1 MARCGTA
8 RRAAGLAA
16 GLTEQQR
23 YLLGDCVEAYIDVD
37 EEISM
42 AFQRQLEAEATGKVK
57 P

>member
-1 MARCGTA
+1 
-8 RRAAGLAA
+8 
-16 GLTEQQR
+16 
-23 YLLGDCVEAYIDVD
+23 LLGDCVEAYIDVD